1 MYLGQVIG
9 TVVATVK
16 VRSLRA
22 QRLLVVQPYTY
33 EGEPDGGTFVA
44 VDLVAAGPGTWI
56 YYVKGREAANAL
68 ADKFNPA
75 DRTIMG
81 IVDEVTL
88 ETPPAGPAAG
98 DGAS

>member
-1 MYLGQVIG
+1 MHLGKVIG

-16 VRSLRA
+16 VPSLRGE
-22 QRLLVVQPYTY
+22 RLLVVQPYTY
-33 EGEPDGGTFVA
+33 EGEPDGDTFVA
-44 VDLVAAGPGTWI
+44 VDLVAAGPGTWV

-88 ETPPAGPAAG
+88 ETPPAGPARG
-98 DGAS
+98 DAAS